1 VRKGQSLTPEH
12 REKLRQKALGRR
24 VARSNEHNLKI
35 AESLRAYNS
44 TLSEREK
51 MVRYSRPGFF
61 HSEETRHV
69 ISEKA
74 VTSFANGRKPA
85 SWIEDRAEAA
95 RRKFFYGLC
104 KGLVRRC
111 VKAGLDDCSI
121 EQLGYSPS
129 ELREH
134 IESQF
139 ADGMSWENY
148 GRWHVD
154 HIRPVSSFSKETHVS
169 IVNSL
174 TNLRPLWADENLR
187 RPRKW
192 SQEIES

>member
-1 VRKGQSLTPEH
+1 MRKGQSLTAEH

-24 VARSNEHNLKI
+24 VVRSIEHNLKI
-35 AESLRAYNS
+35 AESLRSYNS
-44 TLSEREK
+44 KLSDSEK
-51 MVRYSRPGFF
+51 ESRYSRPGFF
-61 HSEETRHV
+61 HSDESRH
-69 ISEKA
+69 IMSEKA
-74 VTSFANGRKPA
+74 IASFENGRRPA
-85 SWIEDRAEAA
+85 TWIEDRDEAA

-111 VKAGLDDCSI
+111 VKAGFSECSI
-121 EQLGYSPS
+121 EKLGYSPLQ
-129 ELREH
+129 LREH

-139 ADGMSWENY
+139 AEGMSWENY

-154 HIRPVSSFSKETHVS
+154 HIRPVSTFPRETHVS

-174 TNLRPLWADENLR
+174 INLRPLWADENLR